1 MLREMEYLS
10 EDVSTL
16 TQMTDMVSMLHCPHS
31 HLEDSI
37 KDMLNALN
45 KQLSERQASDTQLCY
60 LELNLHTRYERE
72 FGAMPWRN
80 QDFFKGVSTNSSRF
94 TRFFSLEK
102 SITLEFQMITF
113 FNLSYYYLIQ
123 T

>member
-31 HLEDSI
+31 HLEESI
-37 KDMLNALN
+37 KDMLGALN

-60 LELNLHTRYERE
+60 LELNLHTR
-72 FGAMPWRN
+72 
-80 QDFFKGVSTNSSRF
+80 
-94 TRFFSLEK
+94 
-102 SITLEFQMITF
+102 
-113 FNLSYYYLIQ
+113 
-123 T
+123 

>member
-31 HLEDSI
+31 HLEESI
-37 KDMLNALN
+37 KDMLSALN

-60 LELNLHTRYERE
+60 LELNLHTR
-72 FGAMPWRN
+72 
-80 QDFFKGVSTNSSRF
+80 
-94 TRFFSLEK
+94 
-102 SITLEFQMITF
+102 
-113 FNLSYYYLIQ
+113 
-123 T
+123 

>member
-60 LELNLHTRYERE
+60 LELNLHTRYERN
-72 FGAMPWRN
+72 FDVTRWRN
-80 QDFFKGVSTNSSRF
+80 QGFLSADGVYSNRLHFF
-94 TRFFSLEK
+94 
-102 SITLEFQMITF
+102 
-113 FNLSYYYLIQ
+113 
-123 T
+123 